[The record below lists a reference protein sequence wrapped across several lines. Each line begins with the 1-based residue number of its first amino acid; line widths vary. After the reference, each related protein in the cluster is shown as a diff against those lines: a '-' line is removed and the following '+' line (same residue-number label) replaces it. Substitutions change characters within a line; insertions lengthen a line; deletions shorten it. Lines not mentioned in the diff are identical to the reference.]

1 MASPETWHYGLVA
14 RWWAECNP
22 PEPEELAF
30 YRSWVE
36 GDGQPALDLGCG
48 TGRLLLPL
56 AREGLEVHGCDIS
69 ADMLAYFR
77 KQADEEGLTVQL
89 FEQAFHEL
97 DLPVA
102 YRTIYICDSFGLGGQ
117 RAHDAEALR
126 RCHQQLAPGGALVFS
141 HYLPYDDATRW
152 PLWLPEGRKRLPES
166 WREAGRRSPARN
178 GDELELNSRL
188 VDLDPVDQRATAQI
202 RVTLWRDG
210 VAVEEE
216 EHQLQENMYFYHE
229 VLRMLEAAGFDDVAV
244 QAGYT
249 GRPATADD
257 LMVVFIARK

>member
-1 MASPETWHYGLVA
+1 MAGPETWHYGLVA

-56 AREGLEVHGCDIS
+56 VREGLEVHGCDIS
-69 ADMLAYFR
+69 ADMLAHCR
-77 KQADEEGLTVQL
+77 EQADEEGLTVQL

-102 YRTIYICDSFGLGGQ
+102 YRTIYICDSFGLGGH
-117 RAHDAEALR
+117 RAHDVEALR
-126 RCHQQLAPGGALVFS
+126 RCHRQLAPGGTLVFS
-141 HYLPYDDATRW
+141 HDLPYEDVNGW
-152 PLWLPEGRKRLPES
+152 PFWVPEERTRLPQP
-166 WREAGRRSPARN
+166 WREAGHRSPARN

-188 VDLDPVDQRATAQI
+188 VDLDPMDQRITAQI
-202 RVTLWRDG
+202 RVTLWRDA
-210 VAVEEE
+210 VAVAAE
-216 EHQLQENMYFYHE
+216 EHQLQANLYFRNE
-229 VLRMLEAAGFDDVAV
+229 VVLMLAAAGFDEIAT
-244 QAGYT
+244 QGRYT
-249 GRPATADD
+249 GLPATADD
-257 LMVVFIARK
+257 TVVVFIARK